1 MFSRRSLKVVLIF
14 AASLALAIPATSQLA
29 PGPTEFE
36 VASIR
41 PVEPHSIEE
50 LQRGIGAAS
59 VSHFPANLFTADNMP
74 LGVIIQIAFGVDGN
88 RIIGKPD
95 WVDSQLW
102 QISAKVDGDAMLSG
116 EQMRPL
122 LQKLL
127 QQRFDL
133 TAHRESRSVAGFA
146 LVVAKGG
153 TKLQGSKD
161 GEKPFFYI
169 LSNGV
174 EGRATSMVTLAA
186 VLERPSG
193 RPVIDKTGIAGKYD
207 IKVHYAPADDPKSDL
222 PDLFTAVQEQLGL
235 KLESQKVPVDYL
247 VIDHVERTPTEN

>member
-1 MFSRRSLKVVLIF
+1 
-14 AASLALAIPATSQLA
+14 
-29 PGPTEFE
+29 
-36 VASIR
+36 
-41 PVEPHSIEE
+41 
-50 LQRGIGAAS
+50 
-59 VSHFPANLFTADNMP
+59 
-74 LGVIIQIAFGVDGN
+74 
-88 RIIGKPD
+88 
-95 WVDSQLW
+95 
-102 QISAKVDGDAMLSG
+102 MLSG

-127 QQRFDL
+127 QQRFKL

-153 TKLQGSKD
+153 AKLQGSKD
-161 GEKPFFYI
+161 GDKPFFYI

-207 IKVHYAPADDPKSDL
+207 ITVHYAPANDPKSDL
-222 PDLFTAVQEQLGL
+222 PDLFTAVQAVRRGDALFLAIVFRCTYSGDTLLGWRN
-235 KLESQKVPVDYL
+235 P
-247 VIDHVERTPTEN
+247 IN